1 MAQRPR
7 RHNLL
12 AVCVPGLEELVVA
25 ELRALG
31 VKNARKDSKGAVT
44 ARVSSRELYAANMFL
59 RSATRVYVDAF
70 SFRADTFSLLERR
83 LKDVDWDPWL
93 DAERSRMSLR
103 VSSHSSALFHTGA
116 IEERFRRSLP
126 PSLRSFLPDPLEQR
140 VLVRVERDLFTIK
153 IDASGEPLHERGW
166 RQQTAKMP
174 LRESVAAAVL
184 QRSGWDPTTPL
195 IDPCCGAGTLA
206 IEAALRAIGAPP
218 HAPDRTFALQAWPL
232 FEPGTWA
239 SVQAQAEER
248 AHAARQATERAH
260 SPLNIVAS
268 DRDAGAVAAASA
280 NAQRAGVAELI
291 SFRQASLSELAP
303 QQAAGPTGTV
313 VSNLPWGLR
322 SAAAGGAR
330 GAGGASADL
339 RNLYSSLGRA
349 CRTRLPGWGLAL
361 LVADRALAR
370 QVSPALRSELSLEV
384 GGLRAWLMTRAA
396 WRTNKRA

>member
-1 MAQRPR
+1 M
-7 RHNLL
+7 L
-12 AVCVPGLEELVVA
+12 AVCLPGLEDLVVT

-31 VKNARKDSKGAVT
+31 VSNARKDGKGAVT
-44 ARVSSRELYAANMFL
+44 ARVSSRELYAANVFL

-70 SFRADTFSLLERR
+70 SFHANTFSLLERR
-83 LKDVDWDPWL
+83 LKDADWAPWL
-93 DAERSRMSLR
+93 DVERSRMSLR

-116 IEERFRRSLP
+116 IEERFRKNLP
-126 PSLRSFLPDPLEQR
+126 PSLRAFVPEPLEQR
-140 VLVRVERDLFTIK
+140 VLVRVERDRFTIK

-166 RQQTAKMP
+166 RQETAKMP

-184 QRSGWDPTTPL
+184 QRSGWEATTPL

-218 HAPDRTFALQAWPL
+218 HAPDRTFALQSWPL

-239 SVQAQAEER
+239 SVHAQAEER
-248 AHAARQATERAH
+248 AHKARQAAERPDSLPTIA
-260 SPLNIVAS
+260 AS
-268 DRDAGAVAAASA
+268 DRDAGAVAAARA

-291 SFRQASLSELAP
+291 SFRQASLSELTP
-303 QQAAGPTGTV
+303 PSAAGPLGTV

-322 SAAAGGAR
+322 SAAAAGA
-330 GAGGASADL
+330 ATDL
-339 RNLYSSLGRA
+339 RNIYSSLGRV

-384 GGLRAWLMTRAA
+384 GGVRAWLMTRAA
-396 WRTNKRA
+396 AWRTNAAQGGT

>member
-7 RHNLL
+7 RHNML
-12 AVCVPGLEELVVA
+12 AVCLPGLEELLVA

-44 ARVSSRELYAANMFL
+44 ARVSSRELYAANVFL

-83 LKDVDWDPWL
+83 LKEVDWAPWL
-93 DAERSRMSLR
+93 NAERSRMSLR

-116 IEERFRRSLP
+116 IEERFRRFLP
-126 PSLRSFLPDPLEQR
+126 PSLRSFLPEPLEQR
-140 VLVRVERDLFTIK
+140 VLVRVERDVVTVK

-218 HAPDRTFALQAWPL
+218 HAPDRAFALQAWPQ
-232 FEPGTWA
+232 FEAGTWA
-239 SVQAQAEER
+239 SVQAQAEEQAR
-248 AHAARQATERAH
+248 AARQAAERPR
-260 SPLNIVAS
+260 SPLTIVAS
-268 DRDAGAVAAASA
+268 DRDAGAVAAATA

-291 SFRQASLSELAP
+291 SFRQAPLSELAP
-303 QQAAGPTGTV
+303 QQQAAGPPGTV

-322 SAAAGGAR
+322 SAAAGGA
-330 GAGGASADL
+330 STDL
-339 RNLYSSLGRA
+339 RNLYASLGRA
-349 CRTRLPGWGLAL
+349 CRAKLPGWGLAL
-361 LVADRALAR
+361 LVADRAMAR
-370 QVSPALRSELSLEV
+370 HVSPALRSELSLEV
-384 GGLRAWLMTRAA
+384 GGVRAWLMTRAS
-396 WRTNKRA
+396 WRANTRT